1 MKRTLIVVAVMVA
14 FAASAAS
21 AATLSIVSNKTTYSV
36 GETITLTV
44 TGDDQGTTTYGI
56 QGRINFDGSLLNLT
70 GAPPSNGVVQTAASG
85 PFGKFTVGTNPALDN
100 GGAGSYLFLFNQTS
114 GAPQDATNFPGTVAV
129 ASLIAQAVGVVNL
142 SWETT
147 LASDALDFF
156 GLTNAAG
163 TSFSIV
169 VPEPTTAGLLGLG
182 LIGLVLGGR
191 RRRS

>member
-14 FAASAAS
+14 FAASAS
-21 AATLSIVSNKTTYSV
+21 AASLSIVSNKTTYTV
-36 GETITLTV
+36 GETISLTV
-44 TGDDQGTTTYGI
+44 TGDDAGATTYGI
-56 QGRINFDGSLLNLT
+56 QGRVNFDGGLVNLGT
-70 GAPPSNGVVQTAASG
+70 VTQTAASG
-85 PFGKFTVGTNPALDN
+85 PFGKFTVGTTPSLDN
-100 GGAGSYLFLFNQTS
+100 GGAGSFQFMFNQTS
-114 GAPQDATNFPGTVAV
+114 GAPQDATNFPGTVAIGT
-129 ASLIAQAVGVVNL
+129 LIAQAVGIVNL

-156 GLTNAAG
+156 GLTNAPG
-163 TSFSIV
+163 TSFTIV